1 MLREAVAYSLTATRY
16 HATYKQLFPRY
27 IVEKSIGELNCILC
41 DLIAECKLNEN
52 STNLR
57 VLEVETKVPKKSVN
71 EDFGVRPL
79 RMANKLKVNQS
90 QQEPTQNQI
99 QKQALQYEEQS
110 PFIEE
115 TRDKP
120 LKSKAN
126 SAFTTLRAQRE
137 KAKEEKSPT
146 NATHGTSFLRVQQ
159 SQLLLV
165 VP

>member
-1 MLREAVAYSLTATRY
+1 M
-16 HATYKQLFPRY
+16 
-27 IVEKSIGELNCILC
+27 
-41 DLIAECKLNEN
+41 
-52 STNLR
+52 
-57 VLEVETKVPKKSVN
+57 N

-90 QQEPTQNQI
+90 QQEPTQKSNSET
-99 QKQALQYEEQS
+99 KALQYEEQS

-126 SAFTTLRAQRE
+126 SAFTTLRAQER
-137 KAKEEKSPT
+137 KQRRKSPT